1 MAELKVTLTRGRAGK
16 RKEAL
21 TTLTSLGLTRSGRT
35 VLVQDNPATRG
46 MIDKVKHLVTVE
58 RLED

>member
-1 MAELKVTLTRGRAGK
+1 MAEFKVTLTRGRAGK

-21 TTLTSLGLTRSGRT
+21 TTLTSLGLTRRGRT
-35 VLVQDNPATRG
+35 VVVKDNPSTRG
-46 MIDKVKHLVTVE
+46 MLDKVKHLVEIE